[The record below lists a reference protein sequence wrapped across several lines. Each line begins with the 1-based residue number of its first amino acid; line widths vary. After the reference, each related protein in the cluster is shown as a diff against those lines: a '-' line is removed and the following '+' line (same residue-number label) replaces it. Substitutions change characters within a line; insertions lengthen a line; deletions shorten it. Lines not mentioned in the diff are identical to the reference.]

1 VFQAIGLGYGK
12 PREGLMEVPP
22 RPKEQK
28 IMPRR
33 LMTWL
38 VFCGLVMAAGTLGVL
53 SWASGAYGDTVARTM
68 GVTTFA
74 LFRLFSSLETAD
86 EDESLFSGTILA
98 NRPLLIG
105 TGLSV
110 LTIILATE
118 LGVLQRVLGMV
129 SLTADQWAVCLLVGL
144 SLIVVEEVRKLLG
157 ISTIEAARPA
167 EHQAPAAAAA

>member
-1 VFQAIGLGYGK
+1 
-12 PREGLMEVPP
+12 MEVPP
-22 RPKEQK
+22 RPKTQK

-38 VFCGLVMAAGTLGVL
+38 VTVGLVMAAGTLGVMA
-53 SWASGAYGDTVARTM
+53 WATNAFPSDNSIIAQTM

-86 EDESLFSGTILA
+86 EDQSLFSGTILS

-118 LGVLQRVLGMV
+118 LPFLQRLLATV
-129 SLTADQWAVCLLVGL
+129 SLTGEQWLVCIGVSL
-144 SLIVVEEVRKLLG
+144 SLVVVEEVKKALKIRTG
-157 ISTIEAARPA
+157 D
-167 EHQAPAAAAA
+167 APSSAPVAAAAT